1 MIHVITASRNRR
13 AKTEAF
19 VNSIKNQSYKNI
31 HLIIVDDNSSDGTRE
46 AVRRLMPEA
55 VIIKGNGSL
64 WWGGAMD
71 AAYQWVRKN
80 LNRRKNDFILITND
94 DIEYD
99 ADYIQKGIDCV
110 KSRSGGIIHGEGI
123 DIRTGKV
130 IDTVYHIDYSRNWRQ
145 TIFVKSTDGKGECS
159 SSRSLFMTVET
170 FLDVGGFHP
179 LLLPHY
185 GSDTEWTMRAARK
198 GHPVYADKDLAYF
211 MDDAAVSNKSG
222 KNVEWK
228 KVFSKRSGQNPYYR
242 IVLILISTPFKYIP
256 QELGKQLLRYAS
268 RISRQKKP

>member
-1 MIHVITASRNRR
+1 
-13 AKTEAF
+13 
-19 VNSIKNQSYKNI
+19 
-31 HLIIVDDNSSDGTRE
+31 
-46 AVRRLMPEA
+46 
-55 VIIKGNGSL
+55 
-64 WWGGAMD
+64 
-71 AAYQWVRKN
+71 
-80 LNRRKNDFILITND
+80 
-94 DIEYD
+94 
-99 ADYIQKGIDCV
+99 
-110 KSRSGGIIHGEGI
+110 
-123 DIRTGKV
+123 
-130 IDTVYHIDYSRNWRQ
+130 
-145 TIFVKSTDGKGECS
+145 
-159 SSRSLFMTVET
+159 MTVET